1 MSPPLEGS
9 VSPGGS
15 ARSRLQTTLDRID
28 RIDGQLG
35 AFTEVLGES
44 AAADAARTDELAAGV
59 RPDGAT
65 SPLWGL
71 PIGVKELFEIAGG
84 PASYGSEVLAGR
96 RATHDSAV
104 VARLRAA
111 GAVIVG
117 ATRSHEFGWGITT
130 QNKARGSTR
139 NPWDLGRVPGGSSG
153 GSAAAVAAGMVALAT
168 GTDTGGS
175 IRIPAAF
182 CGVLG
187 LKTTVGRISR
197 VGMAPLAPSFDT
209 PGFLARSIDLLRA
222 ALAATAG
229 PDAGDPATIGRPPV
243 ELRGPSLGAD
253 VGSALRFAVPAAL
266 LQAGPDDRWRPSL
279 DAVVAGLRAIGGEQV
294 EVEAPDASG
303 LLDVFAPMQMA
314 EALHVHEDVLGTFP
328 AEADRYGADVRSR
341 LEQARTVDI
350 RRYLAAGRAANELRT
365 AMLRIFAMAP
375 LLVTPVGSCGPSTTA
390 DPDEIVVGR
399 QTVPLRAAVMPSTVL
414 QNLCGLP
421 SLTVPVATDADG
433 LPVGIQLTGGPWS
446 EPHLLSIGAALEAAG
461 TFTVHTPPRFAPD
474 P

>member
-1 MSPPLEGS
+1 MSPPQEGS
-9 VSPGGS
+9 APSHET
-15 ARSRLQTTLDRID
+15 AQSRLQTTLERID
-28 RIDGQLG
+28 RFDGELG
-35 AFTEVLGES
+35 AFTEVLAES
-44 AAADAARTDELAAGV
+44 AEAVAARTDELAAGAH
-59 RPDGAT
+59 PDGAT
-65 SPLWGL
+65 APLWGR
-71 PIGVKELFEIAGG
+71 PIGIKELFEIGG
-84 PASYGSEVLAGR
+84 GQASYGSEVLAGR
-96 RATHDSAV
+96 RATHDSTV

-117 ATRSHEFGWGITT
+117 STRSHEFGWGITT
-130 QNKARGSTR
+130 QNAARGSTR

-153 GSAAAVAAGMVALAT
+153 GSAAAVSAGLVSLAT

-209 PGFLARSIDLLRA
+209 PGFLARSIELLGA

-229 PDAGDPATIGRPPV
+229 PDAGDPATIGRPAL
-243 ELRGPSLGAD
+243 ELAGAPP
-253 VGSALRFAVPAAL
+253 GAASGAALRFAVPAAL
-266 LQAGPDDRWRPSL
+266 LPAGPDDRWRASL
-279 DAVVAGLRAIGGEQV
+279 DAVVEGLCAIGGEQV
-294 EVEAPDASG
+294 DVDAPVAAD
-303 LLDVFAPMQMA
+303 LLGVFSPMQMA

-328 AEADRYGADVRSR
+328 ADADRYGADVRGR
-341 LEQARTVDI
+341 LEQARTVDV
-350 RRYLAAGRAANELRT
+350 RRYLAAGGAANELRT
-365 AMLRIFAMAP
+365 AMLRIFALAP

-390 DPDEIVVGR
+390 DPDEIVLGG
-399 QTVPLRAAVMPSTVL
+399 QTVPLRAVVMPSTVL

-421 SLTVPVATDADG
+421 SLTVPVGTDVDG

-461 TFTVHTPPRFAPD
+461 TFTVRTPPGFAT
-474 P
+474 